1 MRRSA
6 IIAGVSAGLLTIT
19 ATAAMAATPDPWPAN
34 GFRPTCDKVNI
45 LLTSPFTFQYTD
57 TTPPTITNLQA
68 TPKVVI
74 GPGVSPKA
82 KLTAQFT
89 DRCSGVGQGVLL
101 YSINGGPV
109 SEADW
114 SPTGTDGFRQSYEYD
129 TAALPSNQAPFVL
142 TYTVLMVWN
151 RYSSFT
157 LGLDDKLVASTPES
171 VPSAPITVNTTVPKT
186 YVVDASTLTAT
197 APAKAKKGSALKVSG
212 VLKNWNGTTW
222 VAHSG
227 VPVSLQR
234 KVGNGKWVTVG
245 TLNTSGSGAV
255 SITTTAASTAK
266 YQLIYKAN
274 LANGIDSAT
283 SKFLTVTVK

>member
-1 MRRSA
+1 MRRIA

-19 ATAAMAATPDPWPAN
+19 ATAAMAVTPDAWPAN
-34 GFRPTCDKVNI
+34 GFRPTCDHANI
-45 LLTSPFTFQYTD
+45 LITNPFTFQYTD
-57 TTPPTITNLQA
+57 ATPPTITNLKA

-89 DRCSGVGQGVLL
+89 DTCSGVGLGVLL
-101 YSINGGPV
+101 YSINGGP
-109 SEADW
+109 STEADW
-114 SPTGTDGFRQSYEYD
+114 FPSGTDGFRQSYEFD

-142 TYTVLMVWN
+142 TYNVLMVWN

-171 VPSAPITVNTTVPKT
+171 VPSGPITVNGTVPRT
-186 YVVDASTLTAT
+186 YVVDASTMTVSGPT
-197 APAKAKKGSALKVSG
+197 KAKKGSAVKVSG
-212 VLKNWNGTTW
+212 VLKNWNGSAW
-222 VAHSG
+222 VAHSA

-283 SKFLTVTVK
+283 SKSLTVTVK